1 VPGPARHVFHFPHR
15 PVLRCLDVAVALAF
29 IADQLRLIVLAGVV
43 EKLDPL
49 IGTDPT
55 ATLSRGPFLERGV
68 PALLVRGR
76 ARHIRS
82 HRPIHPLDHR
92 LQIVLGVLIGAG
104 RRRSVRLA
112 AIVLSFVHTGSV
124 PRPAAHRPRLAA
136 VKIGVILPAS
146 DVDGGGTTPA
156 WSAIRSFAL
165 GAEERGLDSVWMYD
179 HFFNEPQTG
188 TLEGQHEAWTIVSAV
203 AAVTGRLQIGTLV
216 LCTGFR
222 NPGIVAK
229 MAATADDVSGGRLI
243 LGLGA
248 GWHDP
253 EYRAF
258 GYPIDHRVDRF
269 EESLEVIAPLLRGE
283 RVDFSGRHHQMRGAI
298 IAPAPS
304 RRIPILVAAFG
315 PRMLRLA
322 ARHADAWN
330 TAWYGAPDDRLTAAI
345 TALDGALTAEG
356 RDPAT
361 LARTVGMIVVD
372 PEMARPNEDDEAS
385 FAGSVDELA
394 GVFDA
399 YAGLGVDHLVVIL
412 QPMTE
417 ASLDRLAAAVA
428 LRRG

>member
-1 VPGPARHVFHFPHR
+1 MPA
-15 PVLRCLDVAVALAF
+15 
-29 IADQLRLIVLAGVV
+29 
-43 EKLDPL
+43 
-49 IGTDPT
+49 T
-55 ATLSRGPFLERGV
+55 
-68 PALLVRGR
+68 
-76 ARHIRS
+76 
-82 HRPIHPLDHR
+82 
-92 LQIVLGVLIGAG
+92 
-104 RRRSVRLA
+104 
-112 AIVLSFVHTGSV
+112 
-124 PRPAAHRPRLAA
+124 HRPRLAN

-146 DVDGGGTTPA
+146 DGDGGGTTPG

-179 HFFNEPQTG
+179 HFFNEPERG
-188 TLEGQHEAWTIVSAV
+188 SLDGQHEAWTIVSAV
-203 AAVTGRLQIGTLV
+203 AAVTGRLEIGTLV

-229 MAATADDVSGGRLI
+229 MAATADEVSDGRLI

-258 GYPIDHRVDRF
+258 GYPTDHRVDRF
-269 EESLEVIAPLLRGE
+269 EESLEVIVPLLRGE
-283 RVDFSGRHHQMRGAI
+283 RVDFSGRHHQMHGAI
-298 IAPAPS
+298 LAPAPS

-315 PRMLRLA
+315 PRMLHLA

-330 TAWYGAPDDRLTAAI
+330 TAWYGAPDDRLSAAMA
-345 TALDGALTAEG
+345 ALDGALTVEG

-361 LARTVGMIVVD
+361 LARTVGMIVID
-372 PEMARPNEDDEAS
+372 PETTRPNGDDEAP

-394 GVFDA
+394 ATFDA
-399 YAGLGVDHLVVIL
+399 YAGLGIDHLIVIL